1 MKPVVVPT
9 SARSDALVFSPDSV
23 LWKII
28 RENLILFNGAA
39 AAVLQISHPRI
50 GLGVRDHSDFRDR
63 PIDRLTRTLDAVHGI
78 VFGTHAEAEKVAN
91 SLRRL
96 HAHVRG
102 DAAAANVPGDPIYRA
117 DEIDLLMWVLAT
129 LVMSAILGYERL
141 FGPMP
146 LTDKQSFYEDM
157 RIFGT
162 YFDLPTSYGP
172 QQWDEFERYYASVLN
187 DPMIGSHPI
196 SKEVAWAIAR
206 PTRPWYVIPLGLPIR
221 VLLQETLPSPVRERL
236 GFRSTWFSRTCLA
249 IVTGALRLIVPL
261 LPPVLRYRPEY
272 RRNLS

>member
-9 SARSDALVFSPDSV
+9 SARSDQLVFSPDSV

-50 GLGVRDHSDFRDR
+50 GLGVRDHSDFRER
-63 PIDRLTRTLDAVHGI
+63 PLDRLTRTLDAVHGI
-78 VFGTHAEAEKVAN
+78 VFGTHAEAERVAA

-96 HAHVRG
+96 HTRVRG
-102 DAAAANVPGDPIYRA
+102 DAAGANVPGDATYRA

-141 FGPMP
+141 FGPIS
-146 LTDKQSFYEDM
+146 LEEKQSFYNDM

-162 YFDLPTSYGP
+162 YFDLPTTYGP
-172 QQWDEFERYYASVLN
+172 QTWDEFNRYYESVLN
-187 DPMIGSHPI
+187 DAMIGSHLI

-206 PTRPWYVIPLGLPIR
+206 PTRPWYVMPLGLPIR
-221 VLLQETLPSPVRERL
+221 ILLQETLPSPVRERL
-236 GFRSTWFSRTCLA
+236 SFRSTWFSRRCLA
-249 IVTGALRLIVPL
+249 ILTGVLRFIVPL
-261 LPPVLRYRPEY
+261 LPPVLRYRLEY